1 MRRVS
6 AWKNWDDSSPGD
18 FTWGISL
25 EGFPQVIMWKGSKEF
40 YHGSHWSGLGFS
52 GALEL
57 KANPV
62 FEFKFVSNEDEV
74 YYTYS
79 LRNESLV
86 SRIVMNQ
93 TISTRQR
100 YIWIEKA
107 QSWRLYASVPRDNCD
122 FYNLCGSNGN
132 RVIVGLDRP
141 GNWDIMDWTQGCFL
155 TEKWNCEERRKHGF
169 AKLSG
174 LKAPDTSHSWVNE
187 SMSLNECREKGLE
200 NCSCKAYANSDVRGG
215 GSGCLMRFGDLWD
228 IRVFGWWSGSIC

>member
-1 MRRVS
+1 M
-6 AWKNWDDSSPGD
+6 
-18 FTWGISL
+18 
-25 EGFPQVIMWKGSKEF
+25 
-40 YHGSHWSGLGFS
+40 
-52 GALEL
+52 
-57 KANPV
+57 
-62 FEFKFVSNEDEV
+62 
-74 YYTYS
+74 
-79 LRNESLV
+79 
-86 SRIVMNQ
+86 
-93 TISTRQR
+93 
-100 YIWIEKA
+100 
-107 QSWRLYASVPRDNCD
+107 
-122 FYNLCGSNGN
+122 
-132 RVIVGLDRP
+132 GLDRP

>member
-25 EGFPQVIMWKGSKEF
+25 EEFPQVIMWKGSKEF

-132 RVIVGLDRP
+132 RVIGDSPVCHCLSGFRPTGELGHYGLD
-141 GNWDIMDWTQGCFL
+141 
-155 TEKWNCEERRKHGF
+155 
-169 AKLSG
+169 S
-174 LKAPDTSHSWVNE
+174 
-187 SMSLNECREKGLE
+187 
-200 NCSCKAYANSDVRGG
+200 
-215 GSGCLMRFGDLWD
+215 
-228 IRVFGWWSGSIC
+228 RVFSH